1 MSETAQDFRAGSRFG
16 PYRLRRLLG
25 RGGMGEVYEALDTV
39 KDRVVALKLMSP
51 KFSRD
56 PVFRARMQREAHTA
70 GRLQE
75 PHVVP
80 IHDYGEIDGQLFIDM
95 RMVEGA
101 DLHTLLHRFGPLTP
115 PRAVAILR
123 QVASALDAA
132 HAAGVM
138 HRDVKPENI
147 LITSEDFAYLV
158 DFGIAAA
165 TTDERLT
172 QLGTTVGT
180 WKYMA
185 PERFTNAELTY
196 RADIYSLACVL
207 HECLTGAPPY
217 PGDSAGT
224 LVTAH
229 LYEPIPKPSGLRP
242 GIPKAFDQVIAR
254 GMAKNPDERYP
265 TAGELMQ
272 AAHRALS
279 TPGQDEAVIRMRRSQ
294 EVTLLRR
301 SQQSTLSGTAAD
313 LAASLTAPTPAP
325 ATAPTPAPAATPPK
339 AIATARPER
348 SSEGPTEKT
357 RSPWRSWLRRKTVLT
372 SAAVLTVAAIVAAA
386 VIATMSHQRQES
398 RESHQAT
405 LPFTGLRE
413 PEGVDV
419 DNGGTVYVADTLHN
433 RVLALSAGATSPA
446 VLPFDGLNY
455 PTGVTAD
462 NVGTVYVTDA
472 GNKRVVVLPA
482 GSTTQIELPFT
493 DLGNPTGVTVDSS
506 RTVYVTDTAKNRVVA
521 LRAGS
526 NRQTELPFTGL
537 SAPTGVVVNG
547 TGTIYIADGGNNR
560 VLALPADSSTQ
571 AALPF
576 TGLKEPGG
584 VTVDSEG
591 AVYVTDSGNNRTLK
605 LPVGPTAQVEL
616 PFTGLD
622 YPWGLAVDNGG
633 TVYVAGHNNKVVVL
647 RQK

>member
-1 MSETAQDFRAGSRFG
+1 MSNTAQGFRAGSQFG
-16 PYRLRRLLG
+16 HYRLRRLLG
-25 RGGMGEVYEALDTV
+25 RGGMGEVYEAQDTV
-39 KDRVVALKLMSP
+39 KHRVVALKVMSQQ
-51 KFSRD
+51 FSGD

-70 GRLQE
+70 GQLQE

-80 IHDYGEIDGQLFIDM
+80 IHDYGEIEGQLFIDM
-95 RMVEGA
+95 RLVEGT
-101 DLHTLLHRFGPLTP
+101 DLHTPLERLGPLAP
-115 PRAVAILR
+115 ARAVAILR

-147 LITSEDFAYLV
+147 LITDEDFAYLV

-172 QLGTTVGT
+172 QVGSTVGT

-217 PGDSAGT
+217 PGDSAAT
-224 LVTAH
+224 LVTEH

-242 GIPKAFDQVIAR
+242 GIPKAFDEVIAR

-265 TAGELMQ
+265 SAGELMR

-279 TPGQDEAVIRMRRSQ
+279 TPGQDEAVIRLHRSP
-294 EVTLLRR
+294 EATLP
-301 SQQSTLSGTAAD
+301 GTIAD
-313 LAASLTAPTPAP
+313 LAASFPAPTPAS
-325 ATAPTPAPAATPPK
+325 AAAPTWTPSSGPVHTFAGGPPAATPPN
-339 AIATARPER
+339 AIATAQPER
-348 SSEGPTEKT
+348 PSEGPTEKT
-357 RSPWRSWLRRKTVLT
+357 RRSWLRRNTVLT
-372 SAAVLTVAAIVAAA
+372 AAAVVTVAIAAAA

-413 PEGVDV
+413 PEGVDI
-419 DNGGTVYVADTLHN
+419 DDGGTVYVADTLHN
-433 RVLALSAGATSPA
+433 RVLALPAGATSPA

-521 LRAGS
+521 LPAGS

-537 SAPTGVVVNG
+537 NAPTGVVVNG

-560 VLALPADSSTQ
+560 ILALPADSSTQ

-576 TGLKEPGG
+576 SGLNQPGG

-605 LPVGPTAQVEL
+605 LPVGPTAQVVL

-622 YPWGLAVDNGG
+622 YPWGLAVDNRGA
-633 TVYVAGHNNKVVVL
+633 VYVAGHNNKVVAL